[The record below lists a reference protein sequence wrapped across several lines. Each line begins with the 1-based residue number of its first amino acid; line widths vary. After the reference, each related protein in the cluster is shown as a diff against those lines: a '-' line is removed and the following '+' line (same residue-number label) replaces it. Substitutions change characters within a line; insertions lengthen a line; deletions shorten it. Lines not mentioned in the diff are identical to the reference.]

1 MPRLMA
7 GIVKAPG
14 EKLVRVRFHLDAG
27 RVSGLKISGDFFI
40 HPEDAV
46 ERIENSLNNLP
57 FDENSAVEKLKNLI
71 RGGTI
76 ELVGVSPESIA
87 RAIATSVPVE

>member
-14 EKLVRVRFHLDAG
+14 EKLVRVRFILDAG
-27 RVSGLKISGDFFI
+27 RVTAIKISGDFFI

-46 ERIENSLNNLP
+46 ESLENSLNN
-57 FDENSAVEKLKNLI
+57 
-71 RGGTI
+71 T
-76 ELVGVSPESIA
+76 
-87 RAIATSVPVE
+87 